1 MAPLLRGERQEGKGE
16 HLMTFVVIAAGLA
29 AVVLL
34 TAYICFRMAFYVPDK
49 SRPDPEEIQ
58 VPDGSI
64 YVPYHSQMRQW
75 AKEMRA
81 MPQRHVYI
89 TSHDGLKL
97 HARFFEYAPGAVV
110 EIMFHGY
117 RGTAERDL
125 SGGVQRCFSL
135 GRSVLLV
142 DQRGAG
148 ESEGRVISFG
158 SNESRDCRAWV
169 DWLIR
174 DQGEDVKIVLTGISM
189 GAATVMIAAGRPL
202 PPQVLGVIADCGF
215 SSAREII
222 FEVMRGMHLPPRMF
236 YPFVKLGARLF
247 GHFDLEETTAAESMK
262 NCRLPVFF
270 IHGEDDRFV
279 PCSMSRQCYENCAG
293 PKYLFTVPEAGHG
306 MGYLMDT
313 DGYRRALTKFSRE
326 NNIPIENY
334 WE

>member
-1 MAPLLRGERQEGKGE
+1 
-16 HLMTFVVIAAGLA
+16 MTVLFIAVAVAALVVLA
-29 AVVLL
+29 AYL
-34 TAYICFRMAFYVPDK
+34 CFRMAFYVPES

-58 VPDGSI
+58 VPDGRI
-64 YVPYHSQMRQW
+64 YEPYHEQMRQW
-75 AKEMRA
+75 AREARV
-81 MPQRHVYI
+81 MPQRHAWI
-89 TSHDGLKL
+89 TSHDGLRL

-148 ESEGRVISFG
+148 ESEGCVISFG
-158 SNESRDCRAWV
+158 INESRDCRGWV
-169 DWLIR
+169 DWLIE
-174 DQGEDVKIVLTGISM
+174 DQGEDVQIVLTGISM
-189 GAATVMIAAGRPL
+189 GATTVMIAAGRPL
-202 PPQVLGVIADCGF
+202 PRQVVGVIADCGF
-215 SSAREII
+215 SSAREIMY
-222 FEVMRGMHLPPRMF
+222 EVMRGMKLPPRLL

-247 GHFDLEETTAAESMK
+247 GHFDLEETSAAEAMA

-279 PCSMSRQCYENCAG
+279 PCTMSHRCYEACAG
-293 PKYLFTVPEAGHG
+293 PKYLFTVPQAGHG

-326 NNIPIENY
+326 NGIPIENH

>member
-1 MAPLLRGERQEGKGE
+1 
-16 HLMTFVVIAAGLA
+16 MTFVVIAAVLA
-29 AVVLL
+29 ALAVL
-34 TAYICFRMAFYVPDK
+34 TAYICFRIAFYVPDK
-49 SRPDPEEIQ
+49 SRPDPAVIQ

-64 YVPYHSQMRQW
+64 YVPYHEDMYRW
-75 AKEMRA
+75 AREMRA
-81 MPQRHVYI
+81 MEQRHAYI
-89 TSHDGLKL
+89 TSHDGLRL
-97 HARFFEYAPGAVV
+97 HARFFAYAPGAPV

-125 SGGVQRCFSL
+125 SGGVQRCYSL

-158 SNESRDCRAWV
+158 INESRDCLRWV

-174 DQGEDVKIVLTGISM
+174 DQGEDVQIILTGISM

-202 PPQVLGVIADCGF
+202 PPQVVGVIADCGF

-222 FEVMRGMHLPPRMF
+222 CEVMRGMKLPPKVF

-247 GHFDLEETTAAESMK
+247 GHFDLEETTAEEAMK
-262 NCRLPVFF
+262 SCRLPVFF

-279 PCSMSRQCYENCAG
+279 PCEMSRKCHAACAG

-306 MGYLMDT
+306 MGYLMASD
-313 DGYRRALTKFSRE
+313 DYRRALTQFSRE
-326 NNIPIENY
+326 NGIPIENH
-334 WE
+334 WEKGENDHV

>member
-1 MAPLLRGERQEGKGE
+1 MI
-16 HLMTFVVIAAGLA
+16 FVVIAVVMTALA
-29 AVVLL
+29 VL

-64 YVPYHSQMRQW
+64 YVPYHEQMRQW
-75 AKEMRA
+75 TREVRA
-81 MPQRHVYI
+81 MEQEHWYI
-89 TSHDGLKL
+89 TSFDGLRL
-97 HARFFEYAPGAVV
+97 HARYFEYAPDAAV

-158 SNESRDCRAWV
+158 INESRDCRGWV
-169 DWLIR
+169 DELIGR
-174 DQGEDVKIVLTGISM
+174 KGKDVKIILTGISM
-189 GAATVMIAAGRPL
+189 GAATVMIAAGREL
-202 PPQVLGVIADCGF
+202 PPQVVGVIADCGF
-215 SSAREII
+215 SSAREIMW
-222 FEVMRGMHLPPRMF
+222 EVMRGMKLPPRLL
-236 YPFVKLGARLF
+236 YPFLKLGARLF
-247 GHFDLEETTAAESMK
+247 GHFDLEETSAVESMK
-262 NCRLPVFF
+262 RCRLPVFF

-279 PCSMSRQCYENCAG
+279 PCTMSRRCYEACAG

-306 MGYLMDT
+306 MGYLLDT
-313 DGYRRALTKFSRE
+313 DGYRRELTKFSRE
-326 NNIPIENY
+326 NGIPIENH

>member
-1 MAPLLRGERQEGKGE
+1 
-16 HLMTFVVIAAGLA
+16 MTFLLIAAALA
-29 AVVLL
+29 ALAALAVLA
-34 TAYICFRMAFYVPDK
+34 AYLCFRMAFYVPDK

-64 YVPYHSQMRQW
+64 YEPYHDQMRQW
-75 AKEMRA
+75 AREARA
-81 MPQRHVYI
+81 MPQRHAWI
-89 TSHDGLKL
+89 TSHDGLRL

-148 ESEGRVISFG
+148 ESEGCVISFG
-158 SNESRDCRAWV
+158 INESRDCRGWV

-174 DQGEDVKIVLTGISM
+174 DQGEDVTIILTGISM
-189 GAATVMIAAGRPL
+189 GATTVMIAAGRPL
-202 PPQVLGVIADCGF
+202 PRQVVGVIADCGF
-215 SSAREII
+215 SSAREIMW
-222 FEVMRGMHLPPRMF
+222 EVMRGMNLPPWLL
-236 YPFVKLGARLF
+236 YPFLKLGARLF
-247 GHFDLEETTAAESMK
+247 GHFDLEETSAVESMK
-262 NCRLPVFF
+262 RCRLPVFF

-279 PCSMSRQCYENCAG
+279 PCRMSHRCYEACAG

-306 MGYLMDT
+306 MSYLLDT
-313 DGYRRALTKFSRE
+313 DGYRRELTRFSRE
-326 NNIPIENY
+326 HGIPIENH